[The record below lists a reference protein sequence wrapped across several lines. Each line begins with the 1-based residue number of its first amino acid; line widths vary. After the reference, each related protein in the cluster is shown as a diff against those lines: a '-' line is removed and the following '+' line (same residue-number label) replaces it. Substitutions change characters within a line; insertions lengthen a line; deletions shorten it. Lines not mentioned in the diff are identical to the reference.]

1 MSSSLLTRRLTPLV
15 RFSVRRPKAVMW
27 GTALLTV
34 AIGLLTLGI
43 SVDTDPENM
52 LADDHPVRVANAE
65 LRETFDGHQM
75 IVAGITVAEGDTIV
89 DATRLDAVIAL
100 HDQVAALDGVLGDHL
115 VSVASASGG
124 TGVVDD
130 AAATDLAADVAA
142 NPLLSG
148 TVISEDARTAALFIA
163 LDSKDVASD
172 VTSQVKGLIGADP
185 ALAGAEV
192 HVAGLPLAQDAF
204 GNQMFVQMGLF
215 APLAGLLVFA
225 LMLLFFRRLEL
236 VTPAMLLA
244 LITVTV
250 SMGLLIGTGNTV
262 HIMSSMIP
270 IFLMPTAILDSIH
283 VLSEFYDR
291 YPTLRN
297 KARTI
302 EAVYAEL
309 IRPITFTTFTTM
321 AGFASLAL
329 APIPPVRVF
338 GIFVAVGMGIA
349 WLLSLTFLPAFL
361 MNLSEE
367 KLDARLRVPEHC
379 QHTRLGA
386 FLDGL
391 GRATLRLR
399 IPVLVVFAGL
409 ALLAVPGI
417 TKIEVNDNP
426 VRWFKSGTEIRESSE
441 ALNDA
446 LPGTFGA
453 NLVLSAEDPALL
465 TSADTI
471 AVVRQLET
479 VWDTTGIVG
488 AAGTYTALVGD
499 TTGGEAAAILADARA
514 DSTLVATLVT
524 EDLSSANLRLQ
535 LNNGDNQAMRE
546 VVEAT
551 EAQLAT
557 SPFPAGIEAGWAGE
571 AYLNMVWQDEMVSGM
586 LRAFISTLAVVLV
599 LLVVLFRSI
608 KWALLAILP
617 VAWTVLGVYG
627 VIGFI
632 GKDYDMPIA
641 VLSTLVI
648 GIGVD
653 FAIHFVERFR
663 ELLARTGSTAG
674 ALAGFFEEP
683 ARALTRNALIV
694 ALGFTPLFLSS
705 LVPYVV
711 VGAFL
716 SGILLASW
724 FTTMVVLPAG
734 VSFGR
739 HHDVITPDVI
749 GSGECPPGVVLTDAD
764 PPLVTTGH

>member
-1 MSSSLLTRRLTPLV
+1 MTTSPLTRRVAPLV
-15 RFSVRRPKAVMW
+15 RFSIRKPKLVLW
-27 GTALLTV
+27 VTLLATI
-34 AIGLLTLGI
+34 AIGLLSLGI

-52 LADDHPVRVANAE
+52 LASDHEVRVRNAE

-75 IVAGITVAEGDTIV
+75 IVAGITVDAGDTV
-89 DATRLDAVIAL
+89 VTADRLNAVLALNDAVGN
-100 HDQVAALDGVLGDHL
+100 LDGVLADHL
-115 VSVASASGG
+115 VSVATAADG
-124 TGVVDD
+124 TLADD
-130 AAATDLAADVAA
+130 AAAAELADGIAQD
-142 NPLLSG
+142 PLLGG
-148 TVISEDARTAALFIA
+148 TVISADGRTAALFIA
-163 LDSKDVASD
+163 IDSKDVADDISGE
-172 VTSQVKGLIGADP
+172 VKDLVAADP
-185 ALAGAEV
+185 VLADADV
-192 HVAGLPLAQDAF
+192 NIAGLPLAQDAF
-204 GNQMFVQMGLF
+204 GSQMFVQMGIF

-244 LITVTV
+244 LVTV
-250 SMGLLIGTGNTV
+250 IVTMGLLIGTGNTV

-291 YPTLRN
+291 YPTIHDR
-297 KARTI
+297 KRTI
-302 EAVYAEL
+302 EAVYDEL
-309 IRPITFTTFTTM
+309 IRPVTFTTLTTI

-338 GIFVAVGMGIA
+338 GIFVAVGMAIA
-349 WLLSLTFLPAFL
+349 WLLSLTFLPAFI
-361 MNLSEE
+361 MNLNED
-367 KLDARLRVPEHC
+367 KLRARLTVPEHC
-379 QHTRLGA
+379 QKTRLGS
-386 FLDGL
+386 FLDHL

-399 IPVLVVFAGL
+399 TPILVAFV
-409 ALLAVPGI
+409 LLAVAAIPGI
-417 TKIEVNDNP
+417 MKIDVNDNP

-453 NLVLSAEDPALL
+453 NLVLNAEDPSLL
-465 TSADTI
+465 TSPETI
-471 AVVRQLET
+471 DVVHQLEDL
-479 VWDTTGIVG
+479 WSASGIVG
-488 AAGTYTALVGD
+488 SAGTYVDLIGPATGD
-499 TTGGEAAAILADARA
+499 DAAAALTEARA
-514 DSTLVATLVT
+514 GSNLVATLVT
-524 EDLSSANLRLQ
+524 EDLTAANLRLQ

-546 VVEAT
+546 VVDETDAL
-551 EAQLAT
+551 LAA
-557 SPFPAGIEAGWAGE
+557 SPLPAGVTAEWAGE

-586 LRAFISTLAVVLV
+586 LEAFISTLVVVLL

-608 KWALLAILP
+608 KWALLAMLP

-627 VIGFI
+627 LIGYV

-653 FAIHFVERFR
+653 FAIHYVERFR
-663 ELLARTGSTAG
+663 ELYDATGSTSA

-705 LVPYVV
+705 LVPYLV

-716 SGILLASW
+716 SGILLTSW
-724 FTTMVVLPAG
+724 LTTIVVLPA
-734 VSFGR
+734 VTSFIHRREEAADDTVVDLTSAQLVG
-739 HHDVITPDVI
+739 TP
-749 GSGECPPGVVLTDAD
+749 
-764 PPLVTTGH
+764 